1 VARQVILDK
10 LLDLLLIYL
19 RFVCDDV
26 RTRQLVA
33 TAIRVRD
40 ADDGGVE
47 DLVVR
52 EQQSF
57 ELRGRDLQTFVL
69 DEFLE
74 AEAPVSLYWF
84 HPKHSKG

>member
-1 VARQVILDK
+1 MARQVILHK

-19 RFVCDDV
+19 RFVRDDV

-33 TAIRVRD
+33 AAIRVRD

-57 ELRGRDLQTFVL
+57 ELRGRDLQAFVL

-74 AEAPVSLYWF
+74 AEAPVSHYWF